1 MLKVLLIGAL
11 FAVAGCS
18 SDTNTSLI
26 RTSPIHT
33 STATGTHTNTATVPE
48 SSVVVMPEL
57 PIPELLVWPRSEPD
71 VWPQTPDQAAVAFAA
86 QIASG
91 IAAAQPRPAIQVGST
106 ATAELPRI
114 AEGGTPFG
122 LASTIHLQQV
132 QLQDGSET
140 WVVTH
145 ALSPDIVIRTPAAGH
160 LLDANTVVIGEGR
173 GFEGTI
179 ILEIEDQDG
188 LLGSAIADGGSL
200 GENEPFET
208 PLPFTRNASG
218 DWANLVGFTTS
229 AADGSI
235 SALTMLPMRLE
246 DGS

>member
-11 FAVAGCS
+11 FAVTGCS

-26 RTSPIHT
+26 ATSPIHT
-33 STATGTHTNTATVPE
+33 STDTVPE
-48 SSVVVMPEL
+48 SSVVVMPELPIPEL